1 MLLVSIRV
9 VIPAS
14 FFWPPL
20 LLLLLLLLLLVVST
34 VVALIAVVVVSTA
47 YHLLKI
53 QFVQIEFCN
62 VWQLQLLQLKLYDA
76 VHTRRMR
83 NLLCSGASQ
92 IYVYIFI

>member
-20 LLLLLLLLLLVVST
+20 LLLLRLLLLLVVST
-34 VVALIAVVVVSTA
+34 VVALIAVVVSTA

-62 VWQLQLLQLKLYDA
+62 VWQLQLLQLKLYEA